1 MSAAYIVLRSV
12 QIMALLGVLSGL
24 FWGIRDRNLIL
35 EIQALASGTL
45 IFYLAHLGIRRWF
58 K

>member
-1 MSAAYIVLRSV
+1 MKYAYILLRSV

-24 FWGIRDRNLIL
+24 FWGIRDRDLAL
-35 EIQALASGTL
+35 EVEALASGAL
-45 IFYLAHLGIRRWF
+45 VFYLAHLGIQKWG